1 MPVSVPTSSR
11 SRRAGPTPGRDLA
24 RIALD
29 AALDKRALDV
39 TVMDLRGISGEVD
52 YFVLATGESDLQI
65 RAIVDGVVDAIR
77 EQAGERPLS
86 KEGQPGT
93 NRWIVLDYFD
103 LAVHVF
109 DRELRA
115 HYDLERLW
123 GDAPMETVTDEQPTA
138 ALLEG
143 EASPRPAPAEA
154 PAHPLAEPPADAP
167 AETEPPPASGEDS

>member
-1 MPVSVPTSSR
+1 MALPQTDRPPRTGATS
-11 SRRAGPTPGRDLA
+11 GRELA

-65 RAIVDGVVDAIR
+65 RAIVDAVVDAIR
-77 EQAGERPLS
+77 QRAGERPVS

-93 NRWIVLDYFD
+93 SRWIVLDYFD

-109 DRELRA
+109 DPELRA

-123 GDAPMETVTDEQPTA
+123 GDAPTETVTDEQPEA
-138 ALLEG
+138 ALL
-143 EASPRPAPAEA
+143 AD
-154 PAHPLAEPPADAP
+154 DAP
-167 AETEPPPASGEDS
+167 APRADTPPSD

>member
-1 MPVSVPTSSR
+1 
-11 SRRAGPTPGRDLA
+11 
-24 RIALD
+24 
-29 AALDKRALDV
+29 
-39 TVMDLRGISGEVD
+39 MDLRGISGEVD

-93 NRWIVLDYFD
+93 SHWIVLDYFD

-109 DRELRA
+109 NRELRS

-123 GDAPMETVTDEQPTA
+123 GDAPQATVTDENPTA

-143 EASPRPAPAEA
+143 EGLPRPARQDVAPLDPLVADPVTSDDATEA
-154 PAHPLAEPPADAP
+154 DDVAAD
-167 AETEPPPASGEDS
+167 EAS

>member
-1 MPVSVPTSSR
+1 MPATQTQSSR

-29 AALDKRALDV
+29 AALGKRARDV

-77 EQAGERPLS
+77 ERAGERPVS
-86 KEGQPGT
+86 KEGQPGSS
-93 NRWIVLDYFD
+93 RWIVLDYFD

-109 DRELRA
+109 DPELRA

-123 GDAPMETVTDEQPTA
+123 GDAPTETVTDEAPEA
-138 ALLEG
+138 ALLAG
-143 EASPRPAPAEA
+143 DGPGRPAAE
-154 PAHPLAEPPADAP
+154 
-167 AETEPPPASGEDS
+167 PASGAGAGSAEAGGTEADADAEGS